1 VDDNDYQVP
10 FRFTGT
16 IAKLTYKL
24 GPPQL
29 TEADRKIMHTSIM
42 KAKD

>member
-1 VDDNDYQVP
+1 VP
-10 FRFTGT
+10 FPFTGT

-29 TEADRKIMHTSIM
+29 TEADHRVIAEGLARGKN
-42 KAKD
+42 